1 METFY
6 VLVKYFGTS
15 NSKKQFGLFKVE
27 ARNSEAAWEMVVEG
41 DYATNNSQEWL
52 LTEQEL
58 KELKITLN

>member
-1 METFY
+1 MKTFY
-6 VLVKYFGTS
+6 VLVRDFGTS

-27 ARNSEAAWEMVVEG
+27 ARNSEAAWEMVEG
-41 DYATNNSQEWL
+41 VYATNNSQEWL

>member
-1 METFY
+1 MKTFY
-6 VLVKYFGTS
+6 VLVRDFGTS

-27 ARNSEAAWEMVVEG
+27 ARNSEAAWEMVEG
-41 DYATNNSQEWL
+41 VYTTNNSQEWL